1 MIKFKITPIGGYVIG
16 DGPVPG
22 NLDPDVFMKMFMHK
36 VLDAQAQGKQELI
49 LNDEEIAEEIKQS
62 MIEGII
68 DETQEI
74 KDYCDSVID
83 DAEVIET
90 DEQNIMEL
98 L

>member
-1 MIKFKITPIGGYVIG
+1 MIRFKITPIGGYVIG

-83 DAEVIET
+83 DAEVVET
-90 DEQNIMEL
+90 DEWSCYEDI
-98 L
+98 